1 MLPGFLVIGSQKA
14 GTTSLH
20 HALDL
25 HPEVFVPAQKEL
37 CFFYTD
43 DEVAKGIDHYARYF
57 ESAPSG
63 ARAVGEASPGYVCYP
78 GAAGRIAAALPEAKL
93 ILTVRNP
100 IDRGYSQ
107 YWDNRR
113 RLAEPA
119 RWAEVSLGLTD
130 DPVFRPGR
138 LGYVARGVYMQYVR
152 RYLACF
158 PREQLLMVVFDDLK
172 ADFAGEMRRVFE
184 FIGVD
189 PEVEV
194 PVQKRNPASMY
205 KNPAARWFFDHP
217 AATRRLPRGARGAL
231 LRGSKE
237 TFRTPPMDPDARA
250 RLVEFYR
257 PYNAELEAFL
267 GRALDWDR

>member
-1 MLPGFLVIGSQKA
+1 MRPGFLVIGSQKA

-25 HPEVFVPAQKEL
+25 HPEVFVPEAKEL

-43 DEVAKGIDHYARYF
+43 EEVAKGLDHYERHF
-57 ESAPSG
+57 DPAP
-63 ARAVGEASPGYVCYP
+63 AEVKAIGEASPGYICFP
-78 GAAGRIAAALPEAKL
+78 GAADRIAATLPDAKL

-113 RLAEPA
+113 RLAEQM
-119 RWAEVSLGLTD
+119 RWPDAVAQLTG
-130 DPVFRPGR
+130 DPVFRPGK

-152 RYLACF
+152 RYLERF

-172 ADFAGEMRRVFE
+172 ADFAGVMRRIFE

-189 PEVEV
+189 PEVDV

-205 KNPAARWFFDHP
+205 KNPAARWFFEHP
-217 AATRRLPRGARGAL
+217 AATRGLPRPAKSAL

-237 TFRTPPMDPDARA
+237 TFRTPPMDPATRA
-250 RLVEFYR
+250 KLVEFYR
-257 PYNAELEAFL
+257 PYNAELSAFL
-267 GRALDWDR
+267 GRELDWDR